1 MSDPHDLPISN
12 LRDFLKKL
20 SQRGLLREINEPLDP
35 NLEIPEVHR
44 RVIDKGGP
52 ALYFKNPKNSSFPL
66 VTNLFGTL
74 ERVELAFGNRPKA
87 FVKQA
92 VNLLDEL
99 MPPTL
104 GSLWGARH
112 LGMQALKIGMKNI
125 SPKQAPIAQSGPLV
139 PFFSRLPITTSWPE
153 DGGPFITLPL
163 VYTEDPNTGH
173 HNLGMYRVQ
182 VYDDRTAG
190 MHWQIHKGGGFHHF
204 EAEKQHQNLPVVIFN
219 GGPPA
224 LMLAAIAPLPEDVP
238 ELLLA
243 SLLMGKKLTR
253 TKIDHCQLPLI
264 AEAEFAFI
272 GEVRPHERRPEG
284 PFGDHYGYYSLQ
296 HDYPV
301 FHAKSFYHRPSPI
314 FTATVVGEPRQEDF
328 YIGDYLQDLLS
339 PLFPKVMPAVK
350 DLTTFGETGFHSL
363 AAARVKVRYPR
374 EAIATGMRIF
384 GEGQLSLTKVL
395 MLHEADVPFRPFD
408 HYLEH
413 FLARMDFKTD
423 LHVFSCTSQDTLDY
437 TGPKVNEGSKMMM
450 LAMGPA
456 KYELEVRD
464 PAHLPEGAH
473 HATLYCPGCLV
484 IESSASY
491 EQAPNLGD
499 AIVQS
504 PALADY
510 RMIIL
515 VDSLQE
521 TLASE
526 MSFLWV
532 LFTRFEPAADLK
544 AKHLELKRFHPEMEA
559 PILIDARFKPW
570 YPGKLISNPEIV
582 NRVDQKWNEIFP

>member
-1 MSDPHDLPISN
+1 MPSPDDLPIAN

-20 SQRGLLREINEPLDP
+20 SDKGLLREINEPLDP

-44 RVIDKGGP
+44 RVIDQGGP
-52 ALYFKNPKNSSFPL
+52 ALFFKNPKGSNFPL

-74 ERVELAFGNRPKA
+74 ERVEMAFGNKPKE

-92 VNLLDEL
+92 VQMLDTL

-104 GSLWGARH
+104 GGLWGARH
-112 LGMQALKIGMKNI
+112 LGMQALKIGMKNV
-125 SPKQAPIAQSGPLV
+125 SHSNAPVTHSGPQA
-139 PFFSRLPITTSWPE
+139 PFFSKLPITTSWPE

-163 VYTEDPNTGH
+163 VYTEDPVTRH
-173 HNLGMYRVQ
+173 HNLGMYRIH
-182 VYDDRTAG
+182 VYDDQTTG
-190 MHWQIHKGGGFHHF
+190 MHWQIHKGGGFHHH
-204 EAEKQHQNLPVVIFN
+204 EAEKRNESLPVVVFN

-224 LMLAAIAPLPEDVP
+224 LMLSAIAPLPEDVP

-243 SLLMGKKLTR
+243 SLLMGKKINR
-253 TKIDHCQLPLI
+253 TKVNDTSLPLI

-272 GEVRPHERRPEG
+272 GEVKPHERRPEG

-301 FHAKSFYHRPSPI
+301 FHAKSFYHRENPI

-350 DLTTFGETGFHSL
+350 ELTTYGETGFHCL
-363 AAARVKVRYPR
+363 AAARVKVRYPK
-374 EAIATGMRIF
+374 EAIATGMRIL

-395 MLHEADVPFRPFD
+395 MLNEGDIPFRPFD
-408 HYLEH
+408 KYLEH
-413 FLARMDFKTD
+413 FLARVDFKTD

-450 LAMGPA
+450 LAMGEP
-456 KYELEVRD
+456 KYDLEIRD
-464 PAHLPEGAH
+464 PQALPEGINKAG
-473 HATLYCPGCLV
+473 LYCPGCLV
-484 IESSASY
+484 LEAAANY
-491 EQAPNLGD
+491 EQAPKLGD
-499 AIVQS
+499 EAILNQHLS
-504 PALADY
+504 DY
-510 RMIIL
+510 RLVVL
-515 VDSLQE
+515 VDSLDE
-521 TLASE
+521 ALSSE

-532 LFTRFEPAADLK
+532 LFTRFEPAADIK
-544 AKHLELKRFHPEMEA
+544 SKSITLKRFHPEMEA
-559 PILIDARFKPW
+559 PILIDARMKPW
-570 YPGKLISNPEIV
+570 YPGKLIATPETIQ
-582 NRVDQKWNEIFP
+582 NVDQKWSRIFS